1 MRLFVAEIAVFLVFF
16 GLHTGIA
23 IAPGGTLLL
32 PFVLSFMGAAAIAI
46 AYPERLSTRLIRIF
60 VFLGAILLGM
70 AFITSR
76 EDSAFN
82 QHFISSGLFLYSLAI
97 AYCTFIGL
105 SVMGLRRTSKF
116 FLLAAFVLI
125 IGCFLELHG
134 GLKPLSDAFRQAANS
149 WRSNEIYSGDTRD
162 VMNYGGLR
170 PNFFASEPSIVGIMT
185 GFAILFWFV
194 STGKFTAFRL
204 GKMLALSAIAFA
216 IIRSPTT
223 VVCSAVCVILI
234 VSEVGVAGNVP
245 RWRTI
250 WLCAAALFAILFVPE
265 IVASNTNYGQ
275 TGSFFERELGPPL
288 IAAEVV
294 RNQPLL
300 GTGFGGSTKLIEYT
314 IGVYSSV
321 GGPQQAN
328 LVKSALSDQSVAK
341 KLLSSQFWELWV
353 DLGLLGGA
361 VFVYMLWRVLGYLSV
376 PNRMMVLC
384 SAALMLTMSGGVVSP
399 QGWVGVFSLAALY
412 ERHWAARNAALVS
425 ML

>member
-23 IAPGGTLLL
+23 IAPGGSLLL

-76 EDSAFN
+76 ADSAFN

-170 PNFFASEPSIVGIMT
+170 P
-185 GFAILFWFV
+185 
-194 STGKFTAFRL
+194 
-204 GKMLALSAIAFA
+204 
-216 IIRSPTT
+216 
-223 VVCSAVCVILI
+223 
-234 VSEVGVAGNVP
+234 
-245 RWRTI
+245 
-250 WLCAAALFAILFVPE
+250 
-265 IVASNTNYGQ
+265 
-275 TGSFFERELGPPL
+275 
-288 IAAEVV
+288 
-294 RNQPLL
+294 
-300 GTGFGGSTKLIEYT
+300 
-314 IGVYSSV
+314 
-321 GGPQQAN
+321 
-328 LVKSALSDQSVAK
+328 
-341 KLLSSQFWELWV
+341 
-353 DLGLLGGA
+353 
-361 VFVYMLWRVLGYLSV
+361 
-376 PNRMMVLC
+376 
-384 SAALMLTMSGGVVSP
+384 
-399 QGWVGVFSLAALY
+399 
-412 ERHWAARNAALVS
+412 
-425 ML
+425 